1 MQQTAGTCITPSTI
15 SNLTH
20 TIGQRSIFFFS
31 FHMHTLS
38 LCVFCPLCIVYPLCT
53 LFPPCV
59 LSPVCS
65 FPCVCSVPHARS
77 IPYVCSII
85 RAMEHLLC
93 GGFATAVGACSH
105 LGERSEPFK
114 EGQSS
119 FAKNTL
125 SKVAKKM
132 PKCNVTPPFFVPK
145 IPLNYGLTPDP
156 IAKNPC

>member
-1 MQQTAGTCITPSTI
+1 MQQTADTCITPSTI

-38 LCVFCPLCIVYPLCT
+38 LCVFFPLYVV
-53 LFPPCV
+53 FPHARSVPYACSVPCAR
-59 LSPVCS
+59 SFPHAHS
-65 FPCVCSVPHARS
+65 FPCVR
-77 IPYVCSII
+77 SII